1 MSNRLYNFLNS
12 SSILLVL
19 TLFVSCQNLKSQ
31 NSIEYFNFNPI
42 TKSEFERAYQNQT
55 NAEFVE
61 SIKDST
67 KLKMAFNQIDS
78 TYNSDEVFL
87 AEQEL
92 IEPNQLTTFKL
103 YYPKQDIML
112 FYIQDYHYEKACFII
127 SNPIY
132 AYARFFGSYGV
143 MSKDGY
149 WIGFKRDNC
158 DNYLQL
164 QICKITN
171 EAIYPLHKF
180 DFVSVDLNTN
190 NSEGEIPNVFWANG
204 NKVYLRTIKYA
215 EMNEIELY
223 YEIDFGK

>member
-1 MSNRLYNFLNS
+1 MSSRINKFLNHLS
-12 SSILLVL
+12 KILVM
-19 TLFVSCQNLKSQ
+19 TLFVSCQNLQSQ

-42 TKSEFERAYQNQT
+42 TKSKFKKAYKNQT

-61 SIKDST
+61 SIKDSI
-67 KLKMAFNQIDS
+67 KLKMAFSQIDS
-78 TYNSDEVFL
+78 TYNSDEIFL

-92 IEPNQLTTFKL
+92 IKPNQLTTFKL
-103 YYPKQDIML
+103 YYPKQEIFL
-112 FYIQDYHYEKACFII
+112 FYIQDYHYEKACFVI

-132 AYARFFGSYGV
+132 SYARFYGSYGV

-171 EAIYPLHKF
+171 EAIFPIHKF
-180 DFVSVDLNTN
+180 DFVRVDLNTEEIKN
-190 NSEGEIPNVFWANG
+190 EIPNVFWANG
-204 NKVYLRTIKYA
+204 NKVYLRTFKYE
-215 EMNEIELY
+215 EMNEIEQY